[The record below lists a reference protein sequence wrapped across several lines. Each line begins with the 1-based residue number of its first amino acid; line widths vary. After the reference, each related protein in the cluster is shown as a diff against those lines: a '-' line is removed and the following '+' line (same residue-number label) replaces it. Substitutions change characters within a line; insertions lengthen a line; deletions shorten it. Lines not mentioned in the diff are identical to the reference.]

1 MAEVKWIKITTDIF
15 DDEKLLL
22 IETMP
27 DADSIIVIWFKLLVL
42 AGKQNNHGVIMMSDR
57 IAYTD
62 EMLASIF
69 RRPLQTVR
77 LALGVFEQYGMIEV
91 IEGVI
96 TIPNWEKHQ
105 SLDQL
110 EQRREYMKNYM
121 KKKRQE
127 QKQLITGECKVNS
140 KVNVNSA
147 DIDKNKNKNKKEN
160 IYTDMPDELISALKD
175 FEDMRKRIK
184 SPLSDRARQMLLS
197 KLDKLAGD
205 DTEKKIAIL
214 EQSIFNSWK
223 GVYDIDDRRSN
234 QQRNRVSGTVGT
246 STGNSK
252 NAGTRLPR
260 VAEELLKDCRS
271 ESDA

>member
-1 MAEVKWIKITTDIF
+1 MSDVKWIKITTDIF

-27 DADSIIVIWFKLLVL
+27 DADAIIVIWFKLLVL

-69 RRPLQTVR
+69 RRPLSTVR
-77 LALGVFEQYGMIEV
+77 LALGIFEQYGMIEI

-127 QKQLITGECKVNS
+127 QKNLITGECKVNS

-147 DIDKNKNKNKKEN
+147 DKKENKNKNKKEN
-160 IYTDMPDELISALKD
+160 IYTDMPDELISTLKD

-184 SPLSDRARQMLLS
+184 SPLSDRAKQMLLT

-223 GVYDIDDRRSN
+223 GVYDIDDRRSD
-234 QQRNRVSGTVGT
+234 QKRSGISGTAGT
-246 STGNSK
+246 SSSGNNGARTK
-252 NAGTRLPR
+252 LPA
-260 VAEELLKDCRS
+260 VEASLLEDI
-271 ESDA
+271 

>member
-22 IETMP
+22 IETLP

-42 AGKQNNHGVIMMSDR
+42 AGKQNNHGVIMMNDR

-77 LALGVFEQYGMIEV
+77 LALGVFEQYGMVEI

-127 QKQLITGECKVNS
+127 QKNLITGECKVNS

-160 IYTDMPDELISALKD
+160 IYTGIPDELISALKD

-234 QQRNRVSGTVGT
+234 TERNGLSGT
-246 STGNSK
+246 
-252 NAGTRLPR
+252 TRPSSSGDQRVRTKLPP
-260 VAEELLKDCRS
+260 VEESLLKDI
-271 ESDA
+271 

>member
-1 MAEVKWIKITTDIF
+1 MSEVKWIKITTDIF

-27 DADSIIVIWFKLLVL
+27 DADAIIVIWFKLLVL

-69 RRPLQTVR
+69 RRPLSTVR
-77 LALGVFEQYGMIEV
+77 LALGIFEQYGMIEI

-127 QKQLITGECKVNS
+127 QKNLITGECKVNS

-147 DIDKNKNKNKKEN
+147 DKKENKKENKNKNKKEN
-160 IYTDMPDELISALKD
+160 IYTDMPDELVSALKD

-184 SPLSDRARQMLLS
+184 SPLSDRAKQMLLT

-223 GVYDIDDRRSN
+223 GVYDVDDRRSD
-234 QQRNRVSGTVGT
+234 QKRSGISGTAGT
-246 STGNSK
+246 SSGGDK
-252 NAGTRLPR
+252 GVRAKLPA
-260 VAEELLKDCRS
+260 VEASLLEDI
-271 ESDA
+271 

>member
-1 MAEVKWIKITTDIF
+1 MSEVKWIKITTDIF

-27 DADSIIVIWFKLLVL
+27 DADAIIVVWFKLLVL

-69 RRPLQTVR
+69 RRPLSTVR
-77 LALGVFEQYGMIEV
+77 LALGIFEQYGMIEI

-127 QKQLITGECKVNS
+127 QKNLITGECKVNS

-147 DIDKNKNKNKKEN
+147 DIDKNENKNKKEN
-160 IYTDMPDELISALKD
+160 IYTDIPEDLVSALND

-184 SPLSDRARQMLLS
+184 SPLSDRAKQMLLT

-205 DTEKKIAIL
+205 DTKKKIAIL

-234 QQRNRVSGTVGT
+234 TERGSVSGTAR
-246 STGNSK
+246 SSESGNKGSRTK
-252 NAGTRLPR
+252 LPP
-260 VAEELLKDCRS
+260 VEASLLENIRS
-271 ESDA
+271 ENDA

>member
-1 MAEVKWIKITTDIF
+1 MSEVKWIKITTDIF

-62 EMLASIF
+62 EMLASVF
-69 RRPLQTVR
+69 RRPISTVR
-77 LALGVFEQYGMIEV
+77 LALGIFEQYGMIEI

-96 TIPNWEKHQ
+96 TIPNWDKHQ

-110 EQRREYMKNYM
+110 EKRREYMKNYM
-121 KKKRQE
+121 KDRRE
-127 QKQLITGECKVNS
+127 QQKLIATGECKPNS
-140 KVNVNSA
+140 KVNVSGA
-147 DIDKNKNKNKKEN
+147 DKNKKEN
-160 IYTDMPDELISALKD
+160 KKEKEKENIYKDMPEELVSALKD

-184 SPLSDRARQMLLS
+184 SPLSDRARQMLLG
-197 KLDKLAGD
+197 KLDKLAGS
-205 DTEKKIAIL
+205 DTQKKIAIL

-223 GVYDIDDRRSN
+223 GVYDIDDRGGDQKR
-234 QQRNRVSGTVGT
+234 RGMATGSGTGR
-246 STGNSK
+246 STATHSK
-252 NAGTRLPR
+252 TKLPP
-260 VAEELLKDCRS
+260 VEESLCVK
-271 ESDA
+271 E

>member
-271 ESDA
+271 KSDA

>member
-1 MAEVKWIKITTDIF
+1 MSDVKWIKITTDIF

-22 IETMP
+22 IETML
-27 DADSIIVIWFKLLVL
+27 DADAIIVIWFKLLVL

-69 RRPLQTVR
+69 RRPLSTVR
-77 LALGVFEQYGMIEV
+77 LALGIFEQYGMIEI

-127 QKQLITGECKVNS
+127 QKNLITGECKVNS

-147 DIDKNKNKNKKEN
+147 DKNKNKNKKEN

-184 SPLSDRARQMLLS
+184 SPLSDRAKQMLLT

-223 GVYDIDDRRSN
+223 GVFEIDDRRSD
-234 QQRNRVSGTVGT
+234 QKRSRISGTTGT
-246 STGNSK
+246 SSSGDKRT
-252 NAGTRLPR
+252 GTRLPS
-260 VAEELLKDCRS
+260 VASELLADK
-271 ESDA
+271 

>member
-223 GVYDIDDRRSN
+223 GVYDIDDRRSD
-234 QQRNRVSGTVGT
+234 QKCSRISGTAGTGT
-246 STGNSK
+246 SGNQ
-252 NAGTRLPR
+252 GTRTKLPP
-260 VAEELLKDCRS
+260 VEESLLKDFGS
-271 ESDA
+271 ESNA